1 MMEICRKLNEA
12 CNSAFEEVLSQSG
25 ERVESLD
32 LSKVLFKGNDSLVTG
47 RLSLGIKLNKTGIY
61 ILESP
66 TGELV
71 YVGQGGKQKST
82 SLNDRIL
89 QELRL
94 YSKSLNGSNAGTI
107 SKNIQQI
114 DDIKFESEEQWR
126 RFISNYKLKIL
137 HSESWEVSINLI
149 EAFIMEAIKPKYNI
163 NK

>member
-1 MMEICRKLNEA
+1 MEICRKLNEA

-25 ERVESLD
+25 ERVEILD
-32 LSKVLFKGNDSLVTG
+32 LSKVLFKENGKLITG
-47 RLSLGIKLNKTGIY
+47 GLSLGIKLNTTGIY

-82 SLNDRIL
+82 PLNDRIL

-94 YSKSLNGSNAGTI
+94 YTKSPKGSNGGTI

-114 DDIKFESEEQWR
+114 DNIKFESKEQWR
-126 RFISNYKLKIL
+126 LFISSYKLKIL